1 MTSQTFSRNIIVL
14 LIKEYILMFNLIFW
28 NAFRLRWKRMLWNK
42 IHNLLTFQLSLGWSM
57 TFHTLIFYNLI
68 CICYTQV
75 LLINFNSKSQKPVL
89 WWLEITFKENFCN
102 IISRRK
108 SISEHYRT
116 IFMKYALKSVGFQVI
131 ILEKTKKDL
140 ISIVCVQ
147 QSLQQIILMDVP
159 FRCSINNVYKM
170 T

>member
-1 MTSQTFSRNIIVL
+1 
-14 LIKEYILMFNLIFW
+14 
-28 NAFRLRWKRMLWNK
+28 
-42 IHNLLTFQLSLGWSM
+42 
-57 TFHTLIFYNLI
+57 
-68 CICYTQV
+68 
-75 LLINFNSKSQKPVL
+75 
-89 WWLEITFKENFCN
+89 
-102 IISRRK
+102 
-108 SISEHYRT
+108 
-116 IFMKYALKSVGFQVI
+116 MKYALKSVGFQVI